1 MSAAVR
7 LICPNLKC
15 RAVLSVPVHARG
27 KNVRCRQC
35 GMRVKVPQAAGGAPT
50 GTGVGTPLA
59 DAAEKKAG

>member
-15 RAVLSVPVHARG
+15 RAVLSVPTHARG

-35 GMRVKVPQAAGGAPT
+35 GMRVKVPMPAGGSAPAAGPS
-50 GTGVGTPLA
+50 TPLA
-59 DAAEKKAG
+59 DAAAKKAG